1 MLAQGSTRIPQ
12 LNNFLFISLPVQGH
26 TITICDTYMCKQ
38 SFPTPVW
45 HWEQT
50 GVSPL
55 EPHSGVAGLLFDAAC
70 VHLGPQTS
78 WCHSGSD
85 LERGILPGEG
95 VKRKIQ
101 ADTS

>member
-1 MLAQGSTRIPQ
+1 M
-12 LNNFLFISLPVQGH
+12 
-26 TITICDTYMCKQ
+26 
-38 SFPTPVW
+38 
-45 HWEQT
+45 
-50 GVSPL
+50 SPL